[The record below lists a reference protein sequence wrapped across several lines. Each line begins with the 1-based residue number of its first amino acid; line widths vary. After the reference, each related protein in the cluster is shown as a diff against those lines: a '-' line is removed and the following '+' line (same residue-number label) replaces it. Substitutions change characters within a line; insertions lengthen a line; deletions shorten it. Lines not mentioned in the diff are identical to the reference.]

1 MSSTEPSLQ
10 HISALRKYF
19 GHSTFRSM
27 QWEIIYSVLEQKRD
41 ACVVMSTGYG
51 KSLCYQYPAVYS
63 KGLTIVVSPLISLMK
78 DQVLSLEMANIK
90 ACLLGS
96 AQTSKADALNSLFS
110 GEVRVLYITP
120 EWIATDSAKQIL
132 QDLQT
137 KIKIVAVAIDE
148 AHCVSQWGF
157 DFRSSYRN
165 LGKLRNLLPNVPI
178 MALTATATPIVR
190 KDICSSLNLIN
201 PKFVCT
207 GFDRKNLYFE
217 VSKKTSI
224 FFDLNKFMKKNG
236 LKMFFEGATI
246 IYCPTKKQTE
256 AVAQELKSNRI
267 ECEVYHADIPLHK
280 RNAVHENFVKDK
292 LQIVVATVAFG
303 MGIDKPD
310 VRRVIHYGAPKDIE
324 SYYQE
329 VGRAG
334 RDGLPAMCHIF
345 YNEADIVLNRH
356 IMLSNLTNDTYRSH
370 KEKMAKVIE
379 QYMETRLC
387 RRQLLLSY
395 FEDVTLST
403 TSDTNIIRTDCCD
416 NCTNNQK
423 TDKFQPDNNVD
434 LTEDIL
440 LVLKCAQALGGYFGL
455 VAIVNFICGKKND
468 KLSKYKTHTLY
479 GKGDYN
485 TETFWK
491 ALGKLCLRESL
502 LKQNPCTSF
511 KEGSTF
517 SFPISTVAVSDKGYE
532 FIKYGKKSGILIDPS
547 LDVLK
552 LFKSKSAIKF
562 KDAHKSCDTLDIK
575 LKYQR
580 EEKISQ
586 LTPSTQ
592 NYSSQQPIEN
602 TELENTIYSTL
613 VMYRTTLAQ
622 QSDCMPYMIANN
634 KMLIDVS
641 KLKPKNVSELKNVE
655 GFTEAKIDRFG
666 QAIVDKVIEVCNTY
680 PEESKTEK
688 VNECET
694 NNSNFSVCDDFWD
707 ECDDSIFS
715 EICDTD
721 EIKKCDVDRDVEI
734 KEVHSSLIPKNE
746 ENPTKRKYCA
756 TESSGVCQEIITERN
771 KIMIKK
777 LKNNSLFRF

>member
-1 MSSTEPSLQ
+1 MSSAEPSPQ

-110 GEVRVLYITP
+110 GDVRVLYITP
-120 EWIATDSAKQIL
+120 EWIATDSAKQTL

-165 LGKLRNLLPNVPI
+165 LGKLRKILPNVPI

-190 KDICSSLNLIN
+190 KDICNSLNLIN
-201 PKFVCT
+201 PKYVCT

-217 VSKKTSI
+217 VSKKTNI
-224 FFDLNKFMKKNG
+224 FFDLNKFMKKDG

-267 ECEVYHADIPLHK
+267 ECEVYHADIPLNK

-334 RDGLPAMCHIF
+334 RDGLPAICHVF

-379 QYMETRLC
+379 QYLETRLC

-395 FEDVTLST
+395 FEDVSSST
-403 TSDTNIIRTDCCD
+403 KSDTAIIKENCCD
-416 NCTNNQK
+416 NCTNNKK
-423 TDKFQPDNNVD
+423 TDKLQPDNNVD
-434 LTEDIL
+434 LTEDIQL
-440 LVLKCAQALGGYFGL
+440 LLKSAQALGGYFGL

-468 KLSKYKTHTLY
+468 KLSKYTVHQLY
-479 GKGDYN
+479 GKGNYN

-502 LKQNPCTSF
+502 LQQNPCTSF
-511 KEGSTF
+511 KEGNKF

-532 FIKYGKKSGILIDPS
+532 FIKFGKKSGILIDPS

-552 LFKSKSAIKF
+552 MFKSKSAIKLNGVCTV
-562 KDAHKSCDTLDIK
+562 SGTLDIK
-575 LKYQR
+575 LKYLH
-580 EEKISQ
+580 EEKVSQ
-586 LTPSTQ
+586 CIPNTQ
-592 NYSSQQPIEN
+592 NYRPQQVTEN
-602 TELENTIYSTL
+602 TELENTLYSTL

-622 QSDCMPYMIANN
+622 QSDCMPYMIASN
-634 KMLIDVS
+634 KLLIDVA
-641 KLKPKNVSELKNVE
+641 KLKPKHVSELKNVE

-666 QAIVDKVIEVCNTY
+666 QAIVDKVKEVCNKY
-680 PEESKTEK
+680 PTESKTES
-688 VNECET
+688 VNQSKT
-694 NNSNFSVCDDFWD
+694 NNSNSSVCDDFWD

-721 EIKKCDVDRDVEI
+721 EIQNFSVDRNIEI
-734 KEVHSSLIPKNE
+734 NEVHSNLILKSD

-756 TESSGVCQEIITERN
+756 TESNESCEERITERN
-771 KIMIKK
+771 KTMIKK